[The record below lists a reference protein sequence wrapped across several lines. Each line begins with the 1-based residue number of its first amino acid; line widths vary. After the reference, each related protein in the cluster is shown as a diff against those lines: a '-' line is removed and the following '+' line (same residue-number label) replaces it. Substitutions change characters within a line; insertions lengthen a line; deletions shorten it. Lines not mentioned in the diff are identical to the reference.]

1 MFRLTLLCGL
11 TLASSAVAIG
21 GLLSYHYYP
30 AIIAVAITGILIWA
44 IVTMMVDESRH
55 NKERRSRAFANSDA
69 DERWP
74 YATLALLDSGAL
86 GIESAAK
93 PQPQH
98 AHIALKRPDGMGE
111 HTGPIPLN
119 QEMPAPGK
127 YIAQHHTK
135 NRYHGI
141 EHDDA

>member
-55 NKERRSRAFANSDA
+55 KK
-69 DERWP
+69 
-74 YATLALLDSGAL
+74 
-86 GIESAAK
+86 SAATERS
-93 PQPQH
+93 QT
-98 AHIALKRPDGMGE
+98 LTR
-111 HTGPIPLN
+111 
-119 QEMPAPGK
+119 
-127 YIAQHHTK
+127 TK
-135 NRYHGI
+135 GSPMQR
-141 EHDDA
+141 